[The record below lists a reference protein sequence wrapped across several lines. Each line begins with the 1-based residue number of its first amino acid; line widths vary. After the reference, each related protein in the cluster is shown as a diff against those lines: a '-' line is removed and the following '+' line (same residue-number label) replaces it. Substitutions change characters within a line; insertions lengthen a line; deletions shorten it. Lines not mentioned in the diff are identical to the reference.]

1 MPSEDEDRDH
11 GDNFHKLRNT
21 KDCQHT
27 AISQE
32 RDVEQIVPHSPQ
44 KIDPADSFILDFQP
58 LQLSIPKKQ
67 PHQKMGR
74 RSKQTILQRRH
85 TDGQKSH

>member
-58 LQLSIPKKQ
+58 LQLRQ
-67 PHQKMGR
+67 HNN
-74 RSKQTILQRRH
+74 SKNFISVLQLINF
-85 TDGQKSH
+85 T